1 MSIRRDIVVKVNS
14 VNDRLPSVIKVEK
27 TFYKVQHNTTVS
39 QES

>member
-1 MSIRRDIVVKVNS
+1 MSIPTGIVVKVNS

>member
-1 MSIRRDIVVKVNS
+1 MSIPIGIVVKVDS
-14 VNDRLPSVIKVEK
+14 INDRLPSVIKVEK